1 MEAQIAHKI
10 HPQEGPLPFA
20 RQRLV
25 NFEHQR
31 GRHREILPPKMAL
44 FGFFETLKEA
54 AFKVLHKNSLR
65 DHAPHS
71 GGKHNFIK
79 ITKNYQKIVEIN
91 VLYDTCTKGTAG
103 DTRNSYP
110 RGPPMSLVWEKWL
123 WLECRLNSEGRH
135 MGKFD
140 GNKLQSGTFSLNF
153 GCQME
158 IIFEPLHAND
168 FQNCACRSSGKQNL

>member
-1 MEAQIAHKI
+1 MR
-10 HPQEGPLPFA
+10 FY
-20 RQRLV
+20 
-25 NFEHQR
+25 
-31 GRHREILPPKMAL
+31 PPKL
-44 FGFFETLKEA
+44 HVLGFFEKIREA
-54 AFKVLHKNSLR
+54 VFKLLHGSTLR
-65 DHAPHS
+65 DHAPHPS
-71 GGKHNFIK
+71 GKHIFVKN
-79 ITKNYQKIVEIN
+79 TKKMKKLIEIN
-91 VLYDTCTKGTAG
+91 VLNDTCTKGTAG

-110 RGPPMSLVWEKWL
+110 RGPPMSLVWKKWL

-168 FQNCACRSSGKQNL
+168 FQNCACRSGGKQFFKKISKN